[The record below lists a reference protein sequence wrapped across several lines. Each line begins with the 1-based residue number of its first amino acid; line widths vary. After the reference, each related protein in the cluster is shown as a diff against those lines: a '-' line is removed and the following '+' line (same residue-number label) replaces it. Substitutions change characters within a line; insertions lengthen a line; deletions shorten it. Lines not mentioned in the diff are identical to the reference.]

1 MLLEPS
7 LLAKPPIRHWD
18 FSSYLLTGVFILPVH
33 KLHPQIVNK
42 GQWRAQIIPS
52 EAKASLSLSPGAQ
65 EISSLSCTAG
75 HWPQQARS
83 SVAKPGRFRCWN
95 REGFS
100 ATGIDLDNTTGTFYT
115 MLKSYIARVFL
126 QALLYRYTP
135 PALLQAPLFD
145 AGVLGQK
152 VLCWLSSLHLV
163 ASPGRVLS
171 CWVFDVR
178 IDSLGAW
185 LCISFEHLTCKKVR
199 AFPGRSYMAR
209 PLHLIPFS
217 ACVHLP
223 RLYYLYFHPAKRG
236 AAFSITNSLSSSL
249 VPPCSGSLTLEQAL
263 KGKKKKDRTFLQK
276 AISWLAIFF
285 LFPSIWQE
293 IFMSEQILLP
303 PNQPSFSWI
312 CTAVTQFVSL
322 LLQKVPWRHKTQH
335 HD

>member
-7 LLAKPPIRHWD
+7 LLARPLIRHWD

-33 KLHPQIVNK
+33 KLWPQILNK

-52 EAKASLSLSPGAQ
+52 EAKASLSLSPAAQ
-65 EISSLSCTAG
+65 EISSLHCVAG

-83 SVAKPGRFRCWN
+83 SIAKPGRFRCWN

-115 MLKSYIARVFL
+115 ILKSYIAPACSYRRCCTGTPHLLFSKHHFL
-126 QALLYRYTP
+126 MLENWDGRCC
-135 PALLQAPLFD
+135 
-145 AGVLGQK
+145 AGFP
-152 VLCWLSSLHLV
+152 LHLV
-163 ASPGRVLS
+163 ASPGCVLS
-171 CWVFDVR
+171 CWVFDVH
-178 IDSLGAW
+178 IDCLGAW

-223 RLYYLYFHPAKRG
+223 RLYYLYFHPAERG

-249 VPPCSGSLTLEQAL
+249 VPPCSGSHTRACI
-263 KGKKKKDRTFLQK
+263 KGKKKKRQNVPTKSNFL
-276 AISWLAIFF
+276 AGHFF

-322 LLQKVPWRHKTQH
+322 LLRKLPWRHKTQH